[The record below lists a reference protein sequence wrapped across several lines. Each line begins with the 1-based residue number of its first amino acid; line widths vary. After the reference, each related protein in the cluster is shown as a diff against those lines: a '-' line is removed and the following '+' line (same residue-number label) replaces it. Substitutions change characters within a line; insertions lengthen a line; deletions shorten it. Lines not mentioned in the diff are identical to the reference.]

1 MPAAMTPSPAPMM
14 VIAGAI
20 VGTVIGSI
28 IMAPVVGTIIGAII
42 MGAVIVAPVIGAV
55 MVAVIR
61 TPMTAMADILDQA
74 VALRLTVGSGLTGG
88 GDGHGR

>member
-1 MPAAMTPSPAPMM
+1 MV

-20 VGTVIGSI
+20 VGTVIGPI
-28 IMAPVVGTIIGAII
+28 IMAPVVGTIIGA
-42 MGAVIVAPVIGAV
+42 VIVAPVIGTI

-74 VALRLTVGSGLTGG
+74 VIQRLTVGSGLAGG
-88 GDGHGR
+88 RDGHGR